1 MINIENLYHISFDI
15 AGIHFDA
22 FSTRKGISKLY
33 LNANP
38 DRFNDIKKTKLHPD
52 DPFMFNIYTELKEY
66 FNHQRK
72 KFDVILDVK
81 GTPFQKR
88 VWKQLQKISF
98 GEIVS
103 YKFIA
108 EKIRQPKAFR
118 AVGHANALN
127 PVAIIIPCHR
137 VVNVDGN
144 LGGYAAGLSIK
155 EKLLELEGCKSLD
168 LFNSIE
174 VN

>member
-1 MINIENLYHISFDI
+1 MINRENLYHSSFDI

-33 LNANP
+33 LNAP
-38 DRFNDIKKTKLHPD
+38 STKFKDIKKTKLHPD
-52 DPFMFNIYTELKEY
+52 DPFMFNVYSELKEY
-66 FNHQRK
+66 FKHQRK
-72 KFDVILDVK
+72 EFDILLDIK

-88 VWKQLQKISF
+88 VWKQLKKIPF

-118 AVGHANALN
+118 AVGHANASN
-127 PVAIIIPCHR
+127 PVSIIIPCHR
-137 VVNVDGN
+137 VVNINGN
-144 LGGYAAGLSIK
+144 LCGYAAGLEVK

-168 LFNSIE
+168 LFNSF
-174 VN
+174 

>member
-1 MINIENLYHISFDI
+1 MKIRENLYHSTFDI

-22 FSTRKGISKLY
+22 FSTIKGISKLY

-38 DRFNDIKKTKLHPD
+38 DKFKDIKKTKLHPD
-52 DPFMFNIYTELKEY
+52 DPFMFNLYNELKEY

-72 KFDVILDVK
+72 KFDIMLDIK

-88 VWKQLQKISF
+88 VWKQLQKIPF

-103 YKFIA
+103 YKYIA
-108 EKIRQPKAFR
+108 VKIRQPKAFR

-137 VVNVDGN
+137 VVNVNGN
-144 LGGYAAGLSIK
+144 LCGYAAGLSIK

-168 LFNSIE
+168 LFNSI
-174 VN
+174 